1 MFTGLVQQVG
11 RLERISFQ
19 GDAGRLE
26 LSARFDA
33 PLQIGESVAVN
44 GACLTLVEQRGET
57 LVFDVLRETFD
68 KTALRDKVPG
78 APLNLERA
86 LRLGDPLGGH
96 LVSGHV
102 DGTGDVRRI
111 ESAGRDK
118 MLAVAAPALIAEI
131 VPKGSIAID
140 GISLTVVDVV
150 SCDGTFSVHVIP
162 HTWSQTALSAL
173 APGARVNLETDLIGK
188 YVRRQAANAVPGAP
202 AVTWDKLR
210 GAGFGA

>member
-11 RLERISFQ
+11 RLEEVTFQ
-19 GDAGRLE
+19 GEAGRLA
-26 LSARFDA
+26 LAARFGA
-33 PLQIGESVAVN
+33 PLQIGESIAVN
-44 GACLTLVEQRGET
+44 GACLTLVEQHGEK

-68 KTALRDKVPG
+68 KTSLRDKAPG

-111 ESAGRDK
+111 ESAGRDRV
-118 MLAVAAPALIAEI
+118 LVVAAPALIAEI

-150 SCDGTFSVHVIP
+150 SADGTFSVHVIP

-173 APGARVNLETDLIGK
+173 APGARVNLETDMIGK
-188 YVRRQAANAVPGAP
+188 YVRTMAAP
-202 AVTWDKLR
+202 AASAPQITWEKLR